1 MGYNE
6 KKKKLIR
13 LRENGFL
20 LIAMFVM
27 QILLLALKLLGADIH
42 WLFALTPLWIIL
54 MGIVLYAIWLMVYV
68 IYIALHSAMSDDKS
82 DEEDEDYD
90 G

>member
-6 KKKKLIR
+6 KKKKLMR
-13 LRENGFL
+13 WRDDGFL

-27 QILLLALKLLGADIH
+27 QVLLLALKLMGADIH
-42 WLFALTPLWIIL
+42 WLMVLTPLWISL
-54 MGIVLYAIWLMVYV
+54 LGLVLYAIWLMVSV
-68 IYIALHSAMSDDKS
+68 IYIAFHAAMSDDSS